1 MADKF
6 DEVTE
11 EMRSL
16 LNGEEIVEADP
27 ENKYRKRR
35 VVLGVLTGI
44 LVLLL
49 AGFCFFTMVYMP
61 NKAFQGLDEIESMAS
76 EDIDRVTEDAL
87 GAIERYRKQSILHP
101 EDAQRFDNR
110 FQDLQKIVERWQ
122 KIKAVMKS
130 EDYYLAD
137 GSDAEVL
144 LDPLAPNKVTTAS
157 PNKDVFAPNDDPGP
171 GPNANNGM
179 GAQYSKYDYPSN
191 SNHPGKKRVRYCAQ
205 KLYGHTLFLR
215 AECNHGDIHPTDFP
229 IYEEYQE
236 YTKAYETAIG
246 KSVNIISRDE
256 YRELMREQREIESGY
271 KAYRDALDELKDI
284 NATQKTAED
293 MTDESEYPQ
302 GVMVDSNEAEASKP
316 SKLLPLATTIDGRP
330 ISTAPAGPWEGPKDK

>member
-61 NKAFQGLDEIESMAS
+61 NKAFQGLDEI
-76 EDIDRVTEDAL
+76 D
-87 GAIERYRKQSILHP
+87 
-101 EDAQRFDNR
+101 
-110 FQDLQKIVERWQ
+110 
-122 KIKAVMKS
+122 
-130 EDYYLAD
+130 
-137 GSDAEVL
+137 
-144 LDPLAPNKVTTAS
+144 
-157 PNKDVFAPNDDPGP
+157 
-171 GPNANNGM
+171 
-179 GAQYSKYDYPSN
+179 
-191 SNHPGKKRVRYCAQ
+191 
-205 KLYGHTLFLR
+205 
-215 AECNHGDIHPTDFP
+215 
-229 IYEEYQE
+229 
-236 YTKAYETAIG
+236 
-246 KSVNIISRDE
+246 
-256 YRELMREQREIESGY
+256 SGY